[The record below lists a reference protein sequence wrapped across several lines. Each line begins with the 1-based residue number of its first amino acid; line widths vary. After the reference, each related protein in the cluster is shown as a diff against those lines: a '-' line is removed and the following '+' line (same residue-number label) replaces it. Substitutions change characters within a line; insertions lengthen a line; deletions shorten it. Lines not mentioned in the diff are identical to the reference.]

1 MRRQAFDYWV
11 CSRCCITATR
21 FIEGA
26 DMQQFIPYLAFDGNC
41 AEAMRFYAKALG
53 GKLDIMT
60 NAQSP
65 YAEQTPKEHL
75 GRVMHARLEIGAD
88 QSLYAGDCP
97 PGMPYTGIHGVSI
110 TLNYECAADAER
122 VFNALLEGGKV
133 TMAWGETF
141 WAKGFGMLID
151 RYGCPWI
158 VNGEMTPVEMTRAA
172 G

>member
-1 MRRQAFDYWV
+1 
-11 CSRCCITATR
+11 
-21 FIEGA
+21 
-26 DMQQFIPYLAFDGNC
+26 MQQFIPYLAFDGNC

-65 YAEQTPKEHL
+65 YADQTPKEHL
-75 GRVMHARLEIGAD
+75 DRVMHARLEIGGD

-110 TLNYECAADAER
+110 TLNYERTADAER
-122 VFNALLEGGKV
+122 VFNALVEGGKV

-151 RYGCPWI
+151 KYGCPWI
-158 VNGEMTPVEMTRAA
+158 VNGEMIPVAMTRAA